1 MISFFNTNYNLFLYN
16 SIFSNSLI
24 FTIQY
29 YKIKRK
35 IKFLTKVREMG
46 ENMNLP
52 NKITVARICLV
63 PIFMVVLFLPFESA
77 NLVGLVIFIIAALTD
92 SLDGHIAR
100 SRNLVTNFGKFL
112 DPLADKL
119 LVTAALIALVGM
131 DKIPSWFATVV
142 IAREFMV
149 TGIRLLANGEGRVI
163 AASIWGKIKTITQII
178 AISLLL
184 LDNTGNLP
192 VDESDVFMFGKLK
205 NLVMTFSQ
213 SPIQNII
220 GILAVVMIIVAIII
234 TIFSGVDYLVKNKDV
249 LKLEDC

>member
-1 MISFFNTNYNLFLYN
+1 
-16 SIFSNSLI
+16 
-24 FTIQY
+24 
-29 YKIKRK
+29 
-35 IKFLTKVREMG
+35 
-46 ENMNLP
+46 MNLP

-63 PIFMVVLFLPFESA
+63 PIFIIVLFLPFEEA
-77 NLVGLVIFIIAALTD
+77 NLIGLIIFIIASLTD

-119 LVTAALIALVGM
+119 LVSSALIALVGM
-131 DKIPSWFATVV
+131 HKIPSWFATVV

-163 AASIWGKIKTITQII
+163 AASIWGKIKTITQIV

-184 LDNTGNLP
+184 LDTTAPLAS
-192 VDESDVFMFGKLK
+192 DKADVFMVFKLQ
-205 NLVMTFSQ
+205 NLINTFNE
-213 SPIQNII
+213 SPVTNVI
-220 GILAVVMIIVAIII
+220 GILAVIMIIVAIII
-234 TIFSGVDYLVKNKDV
+234 TIFSGVDYFVKNKDV

>member
-1 MISFFNTNYNLFLYN
+1 
-16 SIFSNSLI
+16 
-24 FTIQY
+24 
-29 YKIKRK
+29 
-35 IKFLTKVREMG
+35 
-46 ENMNLP
+46 MNLP
-52 NKITVARICLV
+52 NKITVIRICLV
-63 PIFMVVLFLPFESA
+63 PIFMIVLFLPFKEA
-77 NLVGLVIFIIAALTD
+77 ELAGLIIFIIASLTD

-119 LVTAALIALVGM
+119 LVTSALIALVGM

-184 LDNTGNLP
+184 LDGTAPLP
-192 VDESDVFMFGKLK
+192 GDESDVFMFGKLQ
-205 NLVMTFSQ
+205 NLFATFAQ
-213 SPIQNII
+213 SPLENTI
-220 GILAVVMIIVAIII
+220 GIAATFMIMIAVII
-234 TIFSGVDYLVKNKDV
+234 TILSGLDYVVKNKDV

>member
-1 MISFFNTNYNLFLYN
+1 
-16 SIFSNSLI
+16 
-24 FTIQY
+24 
-29 YKIKRK
+29 
-35 IKFLTKVREMG
+35 
-46 ENMNLP
+46 MNLP
-52 NKITVARICLV
+52 NKITVARILLV
-63 PIFMVVLFLPFESA
+63 PIFIVVLFLPFEWA
-77 NLVGLVIFIIAALTD
+77 KLVGLVIFIIAALTD

-100 SRNLVTNFGKFL
+100 SKNLVTNFGKFL

-131 DKIPSWFATVV
+131 DKIPSWFATIV

-178 AISLLL
+178 AVSLLL
-184 LDNTGNLP
+184 LDSTPNLP
-192 VDESDVFMFGKLK
+192 ADESDVFMIGKLQ
-205 NLVMTFSQ
+205 NLFSTFSQ
-213 SPIQNII
+213 TPVENTI
-220 GILAVVMIIVAIII
+220 GILATIMIMIAIAI

>member
-1 MISFFNTNYNLFLYN
+1 
-16 SIFSNSLI
+16 
-24 FTIQY
+24 
-29 YKIKRK
+29 
-35 IKFLTKVREMG
+35 
-46 ENMNLP
+46 MNLP
-52 NKITVARICLV
+52 NKITVVRICLV
-63 PIFMVVLFLPFESA
+63 PIFMIVLYLPIEYA
-77 NLVGLVIFIIAALTD
+77 NLIACFVFVIAALTD

-119 LVTAALIALVGM
+119 LVAAALIALVGKDM
-131 DKIPSWFATVV
+131 IPSWFVTVI

-184 LDNTGNLP
+184 IDTYKLP
-192 VDESDVFMFGKLK
+192 ANDTDLFMIGKLQ
-205 NLVMTFSQ
+205 NLFVTFST
-213 SPIQNII
+213 SPINSVI
-220 GILAVVMIIVAIII
+220 GILSTVMIIIAVII
-234 TIFSGVDYLVKNKDV
+234 TVLSGVDYLVKNKDV

>member
-1 MISFFNTNYNLFLYN
+1 
-16 SIFSNSLI
+16 
-24 FTIQY
+24 
-29 YKIKRK
+29 
-35 IKFLTKVREMG
+35 
-46 ENMNLP
+46 MNLP
-52 NKITVARICLV
+52 NRITVIRILLV
-63 PIFMVVLFLPFESA
+63 PIFMIIMFLPFEWA
-77 NLVGLVIFIIAALTD
+77 NLVAFLIFIVAALTD

-119 LVTAALIALVGM
+119 LVSAALIALVGRDM
-131 DKIPSWFATVV
+131 IPSWFATVV

-184 LDNTGNLP
+184 LDTYKLP
-192 VDESDVFMFGKLK
+192 ANETDLFMIEKLK
-205 NLVMTFSQ
+205 TLFTTFSAAPLTNLV
-213 SPIQNII
+213 
-220 GILAVVMIIVAIII
+220 GILSTFMIIVAIII
-234 TIFSGVDYLVKNKDV
+234 TIFSGVDYIVKNKDI

>member
-1 MISFFNTNYNLFLYN
+1 
-16 SIFSNSLI
+16 
-24 FTIQY
+24 
-29 YKIKRK
+29 
-35 IKFLTKVREMG
+35 
-46 ENMNLP
+46 MNLP

-63 PIFMVVLFLPFESA
+63 PIFMIVLFLPFEWA
-77 NLVGLVIFIIAALTD
+77 NLVGLLIFIIASLTD

-131 DKIPSWFATVV
+131 DKIPSWFATIV

-178 AISLLL
+178 AVCLLL
-184 LDNTGNLP
+184 LDTTKTYG
-192 VDESDVFMFGKLK
+192 ESDVFMIQKLQ
-205 NLVMTFSQ
+205 NLFMTFFE
-213 SPIQNII
+213 SPLENTV
-220 GILAVVMIIVAIII
+220 GILATVMIIIAIII
-234 TIFSGVDYLVKNKDV
+234 TIFSGLDYVVKNKDV

>member
-1 MISFFNTNYNLFLYN
+1 
-16 SIFSNSLI
+16 
-24 FTIQY
+24 
-29 YKIKRK
+29 
-35 IKFLTKVREMG
+35 
-46 ENMNLP
+46 MNLP
-52 NKITVARICLV
+52 NKITVVRICMV
-63 PIFMVVLFLPFESA
+63 PIFMIVLYLPFREA
-77 NLVGLVIFIIAALTD
+77 NLVALIIFILAALTD

-119 LVTAALIALVGM
+119 LVTAALVALIGM
-131 DKIPSWFATVV
+131 GKIPSWFATVV

-184 LDNTGNLP
+184 IDSTPNFGEN
-192 VDESDVFMFGKLK
+192 DVFLAKK
-205 NLVMTFSQ
+205 ITNLVETFSV
-213 SPIQNII
+213 SPLQNTV
-220 GILAVVMIIVAIII
+220 GILAVVMIIVAVII

>member
-1 MISFFNTNYNLFLYN
+1 
-16 SIFSNSLI
+16 
-24 FTIQY
+24 
-29 YKIKRK
+29 
-35 IKFLTKVREMG
+35 
-46 ENMNLP
+46 MNLP
-52 NKITVARICLV
+52 NKITVARIFLV
-63 PIFMVVLFLPFESA
+63 PIFIIVLFLPFEDA
-77 NLVGLVIFIIAALTD
+77 NLIGLIIFIIASLTD

-119 LVTAALIALVGM
+119 LVSSALIALVGM
-131 DKIPSWFATVV
+131 HKIPSWFATVV

-163 AASIWGKIKTITQII
+163 AASIWGKIKTITQIV

-184 LDNTGNLP
+184 LDTTAPLAS
-192 VDESDVFMFGKLK
+192 DKADVFMVFKLQ
-205 NLVMTFSQ
+205 NLISTFNE
-213 SPIQNII
+213 SPVTNVI
-220 GILAVVMIIVAIII
+220 GILAVIMIIVAIII

>member
-1 MISFFNTNYNLFLYN
+1 
-16 SIFSNSLI
+16 
-24 FTIQY
+24 
-29 YKIKRK
+29 
-35 IKFLTKVREMG
+35 
-46 ENMNLP
+46 MNLP
-52 NKITVARICLV
+52 NKITVTRICLV
-63 PIFMVVLFLPFESA
+63 PILIIVLFLPFEWA
-77 NLVGLVIFIIAALTD
+77 NFVGLFIFVVASITD

-119 LVTAALIALVGM
+119 LVCSALIALVGM
-131 DKIPSWFATVV
+131 DKIPSWFATII

-184 LDNTGNLP
+184 LDTTPSLP
-192 VDESDVFMFGKLK
+192 ADESDIFMVGKLF
-205 NLVMTFSQ
+205 NLFETFSV
-213 SPIQNII
+213 SPVQNTI
-220 GILAVVMIIVAIII
+220 GILATIMIILSIII
-234 TIFSGVDYLVKNKDV
+234 TVFSGMDYLIKNKDV